1 MWVSILVIL
10 YRTFIPFT
18 IFRWPLGG
26 AILSMLA
33 DASDVMLFQQF
44 GYGYF
49 DYFGPNGYHFFDKFF
64 DTYYLFFEFLVALK
78 WTNALAR
85 RTAAGLFILRF
96 SGAVLFELT
105 KIRWL
110 FVFAPNIF
118 ENFYLFYTIAKK
130 WTRFETTSAKKL
142 TIVLLVVGIPKIIQE
157 YLMHFVYVDRTWNFL
172 RNTFFWWLYGS

>member
-18 IFRWPLGG
+18 IFRWPLG
-26 AILSMLA
+26 A
-33 DASDVMLFQQF
+33 
-44 GYGYF
+44 
-49 DYFGPNGYHFFDKFF
+49 NGYHFFDKFF

-85 RTAAGLFILRF
+85 RTATGLFILRF

-142 TIVLLVVGIPKIIQE
+142 VIVLLIVGIPKIIQE
-157 YLMHFVYVDRTWNFL
+157 YLMHFVYVDQTWNFI
-172 RNTFFWWLYGS
+172 RDTFFWWLY